1 MQEAASRGSSSVDGK
16 FDRTGRIGNCRR
28 GRMLRGKALDAHV
41 NVEAELKTW
50 PSPICVLN
58 FIFASIVPVNP
69 CQIAIVSCHIRE
81 VERHLNIC
89 KMLCGELGAVHVT
102 RCDDMVGVKVVHL
115 RIQMLKYERQEVRV
129 GVDLELY
136 IRREGE
142 VGRSAAKLCCDG
154 LVEPARGRCKRFRAV
169 DGEVRYAWDDK
180 SKGDSDDRADC
191 ENDEYD
197 RASGEPFA
205 TE

>member
-1 MQEAASRGSSSVDGK
+1 MRS
-16 FDRTGRIGNCRR
+16 
-28 GRMLRGKALDAHV
+28 GKALDAHV

-58 FIFASIVPVNP
+58 RIFASIVPVNP
-69 CQIAIVSCHIRE
+69 CQIAIVSRHIRK

-89 KMLCGELGAVHVT
+89 KLLCGELGAVHVT
-102 RCDDMVGVKVVHL
+102 RCDDMEGAKVVHL
-115 RIQMLKYERQEVRV
+115 RIQVLKNKRQEVRG
-129 GVDLELY
+129 GVDLELD

-142 VGRSAAKLCCDG
+142 VGRSAAKLCRDG
-154 LVEPARGRCKRFRAV
+154 LVKPARGGCKRIRPV
-169 DGEVRYAWDDK
+169 DGKVRYAWDDNG
-180 SKGDSDDRADC
+180 KGDPDDSADC

-197 RASGEPFA
+197 RAPGKPFG